1 MVNEK
6 VKWLWN
12 LTRAQRMLFFSE
24 LSHGMTI
31 AMRVICRST
40 DAGVLERID
49 ELNEAHHAVSGY
61 LLRICSGTES
71 ENWLTL
77 SINGMFKSKDSIL
90 RQQLDCSWLN
100 AENILRDD
108 L

>member
-1 MVNEK
+1 MNTEK

-31 AMRVICRST
+31 AMRVICRSS
-40 DAGVLERID
+40 DASTLERID
-49 ELNEAHHAVSGY
+49 ELNEAHHAVAGY
-61 LLRICSGTES
+61 LVRICSDTES
-71 ENWLTL
+71 ENWLAL
-77 SINGMFKSKDSIL
+77 SINGMFKSKDLIL

-100 AENILRDD
+100 AENIL
-108 L
+108 LGEL

>member
-1 MVNEK
+1 MIKEK
-6 VKWLWN
+6 AKWLWN

-31 AMRVICRST
+31 SMRVICRSS
-40 DAGVLERID
+40 DAGNLERID

-61 LLRICSGTES
+61 LVRMCSDTEN
-71 ENWLTL
+71 ENWLAL
-77 SINGMFKSKDSIL
+77 SINEIFKSKDSIL

-100 AENILRDD
+100 AENKLRDA